1 MRERGRYR
9 VGETEG
15 EEKKKGEGSETLK
28 RERTDQCVGNLN
40 MDTEST
46 TSTRGYAQ
54 SDLKQQVLEENKE
67 TQKIITLKMTE
78 KKRQNNIPNS
88 K

>member
-1 MRERGRYR
+1 MRECGRYR

-28 RERTDQCVGNLN
+28 RERTDQCVSNLN

-46 TSTRGYAQ
+46 TLTRGYAQ
-54 SDLKQQVLEENKE
+54 SDLKQKVLEENKE